1 MSTSAFVQIRRDLHQ
16 IPEPGFQEVKTQR
29 YILDYLNSLPQERLQ
44 FKTWRTGVLVRVSG
58 TNPQRTIAWRTDM
71 DGLPIDEET
80 SYPFR
85 SLHEGYMHAC
95 GHDMHM
101 AIALGLLTHFVHQPI
116 SDDLLFVFQ
125 PAEEGPGGAEPM
137 MQSEEFAAWRPDCI
151 FALHIAPEYPV
162 GHIATKPGIL
172 FANTSELF
180 VDLLGKGGHAAF
192 PHKTNDMVVAASH
205 LVTQLQSVVARNI
218 DPLDS
223 AVITVGKIVGGTKQN
238 IIAEK
243 ARLEGTIRTFSME
256 SMIRVK
262 GRIEALVKG
271 IEAGFECSAEIDY
284 GCGYCQVYNEE
295 SLTEAF
301 MEWVQDAC
309 PDITLIHCSEAMTGE
324 DFGYFLSEIP
334 GFLFWLGVNTPFG
347 LHHAKIEPN
356 EEAIDVA
363 IRTVSRYFAWLSSQP
378 IKA

>member
-29 YILDYLNSLPQERLQ
+29 YILDYLNSLPQERMQ
-44 FKTWRTGVLVRVSG
+44 IKTWRTGVLVRVSG

-71 DGLPIDEET
+71 DGLPIYEET

-101 AIALGLLTHFVHQPI
+101 AIALGLLTHFVHHPI

-223 AVITVGKIVGGTKQN
+223 AVITIGKIVGGTKQN

-243 ARLEGTIRTFSME
+243 GRLEGTIRTFSME

-363 IRTVSRYFAWLSSQP
+363 IRTMSRYFVWLSSQP